1 MKRLLASLG
10 AVLALALAG
19 IASLSPPSPA
29 ALFASHYPA
38 ATCAPQA
45 LPISR
50 VQSGI
55 TPGTDATSATTVT
68 ATLGATVAS
77 GDAVAGLVSWD
88 TGASA
93 AISSI
98 SDDKGNAYTVVDT
111 LNDAVHAQ
119 SAATFYATNL
129 TNGPKVIT
137 VTFNIAAAFRI
148 VLVDELVNVT
158 PASPLDGHTVA
169 LNATTPATPDGAS
182 SGTITTHNAKDAVW
196 GGIMV
201 ENSNTITAGTGFVL
215 GTNGGTGPAIASE
228 MLVQTVAGTQAATFT
243 IGFTAQTTTFALGL
257 IAKQSCGGAPPPPP
271 TVLVTAAFN
280 AGDASIE
287 TAAEAFEA
295 TLGKPLAFV
304 LQFGGAAS
312 ESDFTGSTGFEFSL
326 SPPSRKL
333 LYSQPLIWSGA
344 TLAAAAAG
352 TYDADY
358 QSVANSIGTAYA
370 AGQVYAVRIGWE
382 ENGTWYPWN
391 IHTGA
396 PADYVTAWRD
406 LALKIKAAAP
416 GIKLDWNQNIQQ
428 MDPSAAYPGD
438 DVVDI
443 MSIDAYENTAFAS
456 GTCAARW
463 ATFVGQPA
471 GLVSLTTFQQFATA
485 HNKPMAVSEYAS
497 NFNDGCFIQN
507 IHDWITA
514 RNFVWHDYWNSTS
527 AFNGLLSNYPIN
539 LSTFL
544 NLWGTPS
551 TGQVIAAGKQYWGV
565 NGHNDT
571 GSDGYGTST
580 NATKAADMKAAMGTT
595 PNSIPY
601 RGVPAGYGN
610 YATDVNAMIA
620 ANIIPQVMVG
630 AFPNFSGYAN
640 ATAAY
645 NGGYADMQSAINTAP
660 AARLF
665 EIGNEW
671 TIFNG
676 GVSPAYDTFANDGS
690 HAADWRG
697 QQWYSR
703 MLGYTA
709 GAVAAMRD
717 LCATCQVVGGAYA
730 GWVPFGLPVAMGVD
744 LQTYVPPGGSTRDL
758 RWDFT
763 VVHWYQDT
771 SCGGNNMGT
780 DLSNFNG
787 GMNLYTG
794 LKPIG
799 KPIMLTEFGS
809 VACSASDAT
818 AAGFVTALMNNFL
831 AHKATT
837 ATETGVAGGNFYQLY
852 NADTGSWL
860 LTAPGGS
867 LTSEGTA
874 YLNFLI
880 AHGNP
885 S

>member
-10 AVLALALAG
+10 AVVALVLAG
-19 IASLSPPSPA
+19 VASLSPPSPA
-29 ALFASHYPA
+29 AIFASHYPV
-38 ATCAPQA
+38 ATCAPQP

-50 VQSGI
+50 RSSGGGI
-55 TPGTDATSATTVT
+55 TAVGTGTSANTLVIPLST
-68 ATLGATVAS
+68 AVAT
-77 GDAVAGLVSWD
+77 GDALVGIVSWD

-93 AISSI
+93 TISSI
-98 SDDKGNAYTVVDT
+98 VDNQGNSLTLIDT
-111 LNDAVHAQ
+111 QPDTTNQQ
-119 SAATFYATNL
+119 SAATFYETNV
-129 TNGPKVIT
+129 TNAPTSIT
-137 VTFNIAAAFRI
+137 ITFNVPAAFRYA
-148 VLVDELVNVT
+148 LVDELVNVAKVT
-158 PASPLDGHTVA
+158 PLDGHASNLQLSAT
-169 LNATTPATPDGAS
+169 NATDNVN
-182 SGTITTHNAKDAVW
+182 SGSITTHNAKDAVW
-196 GGIMV
+196 GAVML
-201 ENSNTITAGTGFVL
+201 ENTNTISAGTGFTL
-215 GTNGGTGPAIASE
+215 GASNTNMASE
-228 MLVQTVAGTQAATFT
+228 LLVQTVAGTRAATFT
-243 IGFTAQTTTFALGL
+243 LAFGAQATSFVVGFIAQ
-257 IAKQSCGGAPPPPP
+257 QSCGGAPPPP
-271 TVLVTAAFN
+271 TLLVTASFN
-280 AGDASIE
+280 GGDSSIE
-287 TAAEAFEA
+287 TNAEAFEA

-304 LQFGGAAS
+304 LQFGGDAS

-326 SPPSRKL
+326 SPTSRKL
-333 LYSQPLIWSGA
+333 LYSQPLIWNGA

-358 QSVANSIGTAYA
+358 QSVANAIGAAYA

-382 ENGTWYPWN
+382 ENGSWYPWN

-416 GIKLDWNQNIQQ
+416 GIKLDWNSNWGQ
-428 MDPSAAYPGD
+428 MDAAAAYPGD

-443 MSIDAYENTAFAS
+443 ISMDLYDNTAFAS
-456 GTCAARW
+456 GSCATRW
-463 ATFVGQPA
+463 PQYVTQPA
-471 GLVSLTTFQQFATA
+471 GFASLTTMQTFATA
-485 HNKPMAVSEYAS
+485 HNKPMAISEYAS

-527 AFNGLLSNYPIN
+527 AFNGLLANFPVNQALFI
-539 LSTFL
+539 
-544 NLWGTPS
+544 NLWGAPS
-551 TGQVIAAGKQYWGV
+551 GGQVIAAGKQYWGV

-580 NATKAADMKAAMGTT
+580 NATKIADMKTVMGTT
-595 PNSIPY
+595 ANAIPY
-601 RGVPAGYGN
+601 RGVPSGYGN

-620 ANIIPQVMVG
+620 GNIIPQVMVG
-630 AFPNFSGYAN
+630 AYPVFASYAN

-645 NGGYADMQSAINTAP
+645 NGGYSDMQAAINGAP
-660 AARLF
+660 GARLF
-665 EIGNEW
+665 EVGNEW
-671 TIFNG
+671 TIYGG
-676 GVSPAYDTFANDGS
+676 GVSPAYDTCANDCS

-697 QQWYSR
+697 QQWYPF

-709 GAVAAMRD
+709 GAVAAVRD
-717 LCATCQVVGGAYA
+717 LCATCQVIGGAYA
-730 GWVPFGLPVAMGVD
+730 GWIPFGLPLAMGTD

-771 SCGGNNMGT
+771 ACGSNNMGV
-780 DLSNFNG
+780 DLANFNG

-809 VACSASDAT
+809 VACSSSDAT
-818 AAGFVTALMNNFL
+818 AAGFVTSLMNNFL

-837 ATETGVAGGNFYQLY
+837 GTETGVAGGNFYQLY

-860 LTAPGGS
+860 LNAPGGS
-867 LTSEGTA
+867 VTSEGTA
-874 YLNFLI
+874 YQNFLI